1 MKPAELKPLV
11 GKKVECFWQG
21 QRIGV
26 VKSAPATDT
35 LGVLFLPPHGRHK
48 IPLDQVIGVYWYGK
62 RRPVA
67 EVLAALKAKEQ
78 PKP

>member
-11 GKKVECFWQG
+11 GRRVECYWNG

-26 VKSAPATDT
+26 VKSVPATDT
-35 LGVLFLPPHGRHK
+35 LGVEFLSPHGRHR

-62 RRPVA
+62 RRGISEYLKLA
-67 EVLAALKAKEQ
+67 EEKK
-78 PKP
+78 